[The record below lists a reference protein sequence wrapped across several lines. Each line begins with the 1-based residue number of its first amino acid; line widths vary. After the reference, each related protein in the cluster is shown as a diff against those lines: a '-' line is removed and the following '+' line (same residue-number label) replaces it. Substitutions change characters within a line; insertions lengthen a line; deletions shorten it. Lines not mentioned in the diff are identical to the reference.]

1 VVGALQ
7 QSRSMG
13 TQVPLAAPSTELLR
27 SSESLQV
34 SDKEALASTSVSMAQ
49 EQSTLSPLMGRLP
62 VELEVAV
69 PVRNFRVRTL
79 LSLEKGKVIETQWGH
94 GDDLPLS
101 AGDVQLAW
109 SEFEV
114 IETRLAVR
122 VTRIA

>member
-1 VVGALQ
+1 
-7 QSRSMG
+7 MG
-13 TQVPLAAPSTELLR
+13 TQVPLAAPATELLR

-34 SDKEALASTSVSMAQ
+34 SDKELLASTSVSMAQ

-69 PVRNFRVRTL
+69 PIRNFRVRTL

-122 VTRIA
+122 MTRVA